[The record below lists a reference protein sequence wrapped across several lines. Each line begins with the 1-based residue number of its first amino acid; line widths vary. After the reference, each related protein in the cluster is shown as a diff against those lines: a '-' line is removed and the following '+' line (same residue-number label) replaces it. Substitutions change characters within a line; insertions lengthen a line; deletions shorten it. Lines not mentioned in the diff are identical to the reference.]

1 MRVSPSLQPGS
12 PASSRRFTH
21 RVASSSASA
30 RAAFRMLVAML
41 ALAVVA
47 VVAQSASAQDARG
60 GREAAEAEA
69 RNVFEAGEVAFTA
82 GRYADA
88 LAYFQRAYTLSQRP
102 ALLFNIA
109 LCQDRLREDDAAVE
123 AYERYLTAVPRAP
136 NREEVDS
143 RLDAL
148 RAARARRAQAAVSP
162 ANVARAANDE
172 APRDTTRSAAPAV
185 PGGAPATP
193 SDASPAVYET
203 WWFWTIV
210 GAVVVGGAVGAGV
223 ALSADP
229 ELESG
234 DVGGVVFTL
243 GGGR

>member
-1 MRVSPSLQPGS
+1 MGAFVAVGTVALLALFAQP
-12 PASSRRFTH
+12 AL
-21 RVASSSASA
+21 AQDAQAA
-30 RAAFRMLVAML
+30 RAAT
-41 ALAVVA
+41 
-47 VVAQSASAQDARG
+47 
-60 GREAAEAEA
+60 EAEA

-88 LAYFQRAYTLSQRP
+88 LVYFRRAYTLSQRP

-109 LCQDRLREDDAAVE
+109 LCQDRLREDDAAIE
-123 AYERYLTAVPRAP
+123 AYERYLAAVPRAA
-136 NREEVDS
+136 NRAEVDS

-162 ANVARAANDE
+162 ANVARAANE
-172 APRDTTRSAAPAV
+172 TSANAPAV
-185 PGGAPATP
+185 PGPAPTAP
-193 SDASPAVYET
+193 DSPDAASHAVYET

-210 GAVVVGGAVGAGV
+210 GAVVVGGAVGVGV
-223 ALSADP
+223 ALSGDP